1 MLCNIFYKNK
11 KQFKSIRQKLRKQET
26 KPEKCIWFFI
36 RNKKIGYKFRRQ
48 FSIDNYVV
56 DFYCHEL
63 KLIIEIDGSDH
74 LYRYNN
80 DKIRQKHLENLGYKI
95 IHYTNENVL
104 SQLEFVIKDIKE
116 KCEEREEELNCSSS
130 Y

>member
-1 MLCNIFYKNK
+1 MSYNSFYKNK

-26 KPEKCIWFFI
+26 KPERWIWFFI